1 MSKSFLAGCI
11 VCIALLHGCSGRGG
25 GRPSFDRDGAVASSQ
40 TINYASG
47 FIIEECEDYARVI
60 LRDPWDTARIR
71 RTYLIVDRNASLPEN
86 LPEGTVVRTPLRNAV
101 VYTTTIASLIEET
114 GCIENI
120 CGICETEYVTSKEA
134 RSRIGRGLIA
144 DIGPSTSPNVEKIV
158 EIEAEA
164 IIASPF
170 ENSGYG
176 SAEKLGI
183 PIIEAADY
191 MEGTPLG
198 RAEWIRFYS
207 LLFGRKEVGD
217 SLFSLTE
224 SRYKALKALAQN
236 AVTRPTVMLE
246 RKYGGQWPVPAGQ
259 SYVATMHADAGAD
272 YIFKD
277 EEGGGVT
284 SLSFETVLDRAV
296 DADFWLL
303 KYNAPAPMTY
313 DDIEA
318 ENPRYKAFGAFGRRS
333 VYACNTAATTYY
345 DDIALHPDAILA
357 DFIHIYHPDLLPD
370 HKLKYYFPLK

>member
-1 MSKSFLAGCI
+1 MAKSFLAGCI
-11 VCIALLHGCSGRGG
+11 VCIAFLCGCSGRSGDSS
-25 GRPSFDRDGAVASSQ
+25 SFVKDGAGVSLQ
-40 TINYASG
+40 TVRYASG
-47 FIIEECEDYARVI
+47 FIIEECEGYARVI

-71 RTYLIVDRNASLPEN
+71 RTYLIVDRSESIPDN
-86 LPEGTVVRTPLRNAV
+86 LPEGTVIRTPIRKAV
-101 VYTTTIASLIEET
+101 VYTTTVASLIEEA

-134 RSRIGRGLIA
+134 RRRIGQGLIA
-144 DIGPSTSPNVEKIV
+144 DLGPSTSPNVEKIV

-170 ENSGYG
+170 ENSSYG
-176 SAEKLGI
+176 SAEKLGL

-198 RAEWIRFYS
+198 RAEWIKFYA
-207 LLFGRKEVGD
+207 LLFGEKEVGD

-224 SRYKALKALAQN
+224 ARYKVLKELARS
-236 AVTRPTVMLE
+236 AGTRPTVMLE
-246 RKYGGQWPVPAGQ
+246 RKYGGQWVLPAGQ
-259 SYVATMHADAGAD
+259 SYIATMHADAGAD
-272 YIFKD
+272 YIFRD
-277 EEGGGVT
+277 EKGGGVT

-303 KYNAPAPMTY
+303 KYNAPASMTY
-313 DDIEA
+313 DGIEA
-318 ENPRYKAFGAFGRRS
+318 ENPRYKAFKPFVGHTI
-333 VYACNTAATTYY
+333 YACNTATSTYY
-345 DDIALHPDAILA
+345 DDITLHPDAILA

>member
-1 MSKSFLAGCI
+1 MPKSFLAGCI
-11 VCIALLHGCSGRGG
+11 VCIALLCGCSGRGG
-25 GRPSFDRDGAVASSQ
+25 GRPSFDRGGAVASSQ
-40 TINYASG
+40 TVNYASG
-47 FIIEECEDYARVI
+47 FIIEEFEGYTRVI
-60 LRDPWDTARIR
+60 LRDPWDTTRIR
-71 RTYLIVDRNASLPEN
+71 RTYLVVDCSESIPDN
-86 LPEGTVVRTPLRNAV
+86 LPEGTVIRTPIRKAV
-101 VYTTTIASLIEET
+101 VYTTTVASLIEEA

-134 RSRIGRGLIA
+134 RNRIGQGLIA

-158 EIEAEA
+158 EIEADA

-170 ENSGYG
+170 ENSSYG

-207 LLFGRKEVGD
+207 LLFGKKEVGD

-224 SRYKALKALAQN
+224 TRYKALKELARS
-236 AVTRPTVMLE
+236 AGTRPTVMLE
-246 RKYGGQWPVPAGQ
+246 RKYGGQWVLPAGQ
-259 SYVATMHADAGAD
+259 SYVATMHSDAGAD

-277 EEGGGVT
+277 EEGSGVT

-296 DADFWLL
+296 DADFWML

-313 DDIEA
+313 GDIEA
-318 ENPRYKAFGAFGRRS
+318 ENPRYKAFGPFARRA
-333 VYACNTAATTYY
+333 VYACNTAISTYY
-345 DDIALHPDAILA
+345 DDITLHPDAILA

>member
-1 MSKSFLAGCI
+1 MYKSFFVGC
-11 VCIALLHGCSGRGG
+11 ALLIVALSGCSGRGG
-25 GRPSFDRDGAVASSQ
+25 DSSSFARDGAGMSSQ
-40 TINYASG
+40 TIRYASG
-47 FIIEECEDYARVI
+47 FGIEECEGYTRVT

-71 RTYLIVDRNASLPEN
+71 RTYLIVDRRESLPDN
-86 LPEGTVVRTPLRNAV
+86 LPEGTVIRTPVHKAV
-101 VYTTTIASLIEET
+101 VYTTTVASLIEEV
-114 GCIENI
+114 GCIDNI
-120 CGICETEYVTSKEA
+120 CGICETEYVTSKET
-134 RSRIGRGLIA
+134 RNRIGQGLIA

-170 ENSGYG
+170 ENSSYG

-207 LLFGRKEVGD
+207 LLFGRKEAGD

-224 SRYKALKALAQN
+224 ARYKALKALAQN
-236 AVTRPTVMLE
+236 AVTWPTVMLE

-277 EEGGGVT
+277 EEGSGVT

-303 KYNAPAPMTY
+303 KYNAPVSMTY
-313 DDIEA
+313 SDIAA
-318 ENPRYKAFGAFGRRS
+318 ENPRYQTFGAFGRRS